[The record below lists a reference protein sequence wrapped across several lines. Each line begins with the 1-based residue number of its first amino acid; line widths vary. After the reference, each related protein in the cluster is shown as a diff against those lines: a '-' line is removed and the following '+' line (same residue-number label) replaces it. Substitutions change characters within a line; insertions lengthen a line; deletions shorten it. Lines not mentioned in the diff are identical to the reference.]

1 LCFPGVQRESPGS
14 CLLGQ
19 WEDRPIEEHIGLAA
33 APANGCAALEDQPHQ
48 ARLAEGQSNS
58 LLAHGRTRE
67 MQCTAAGL
75 FCADGW
81 AILKLKSTRPLPAST
96 EGSLRAHNATLLD
109 RAASLFLSLVSLL
122 PSFFFF
128 NLISSGL
135 PVEFGLLEHVP
146 EYAERVSKW
155 TPFFAPLPLFHQGE
169 TEWCR
174 LTRGASPTN
183 SRISG
188 FPSTTRST

>member
-1 LCFPGVQRESPGS
+1 VLLWSHGTVWVSWFQVPARFAQTAWPSWKESLWGLLLCFPGVHRESPGS

-122 PSFFFF
+122 PSFFF
-128 NLISSGL
+128 
-135 PVEFGLLEHVP
+135 
-146 EYAERVSKW
+146 
-155 TPFFAPLPLFHQGE
+155 T
-169 TEWCR
+169 
-174 LTRGASPTN
+174 
-183 SRISG
+183 
-188 FPSTTRST
+188 